1 MVVVVI
7 IGDNLYWKFRFIW
20 GNLFSRGLNAKKV
33 SKIIILFNLLSRLTR
48 HEGKL
53 STLRI
58 IQVIIS
64 HCIASFDFHTRPRGL
79 DTRSILAF
87 STAISTFVR
96 LWHLISNYVHCW
108 SAPSIDIRWS
118 NTYNYIAYLNVIN
131 MFRVRILFNASY
143 AYRVNEPCFILSK
156 CENFEIEIFL
166 PTPIV
171 YQTYPLE
178 LYFSTIVVTR
188 SLSFWQKKKVEIH
201 SKISSFF

>member
-1 MVVVVI
+1 M
-7 IGDNLYWKFRFIW
+7 
-20 GNLFSRGLNAKKV
+20 
-33 SKIIILFNLLSRLTR
+33 LTINER

-53 STLRI
+53 SMLRI

-64 HCIASFDFHTRPRGL
+64 HCIASFDFHTRPRAL

-143 AYRVNEPCFILSK
+143 AYRVNEPCFIPDTKILK
-156 CENFEIEIFL
+156 FKFFTAFLFELFIKL
-166 PTPIV
+166 IV
-171 YQTYPLE
+171 SNY
-178 LYFSTIVVTR
+178 I
-188 SLSFWQKKKVEIH
+188 SLRLTWSFYLLNSDKK
-201 SKISSFF
+201 

>member
-1 MVVVVI
+1 
-7 IGDNLYWKFRFIW
+7 
-20 GNLFSRGLNAKKV
+20 
-33 SKIIILFNLLSRLTR
+33 
-48 HEGKL
+48 
-53 STLRI
+53 
-58 IQVIIS
+58 
-64 HCIASFDFHTRPRGL
+64 
-79 DTRSILAF
+79 
-87 STAISTFVR
+87 
-96 LWHLISNYVHCW
+96 
-108 SAPSIDIRWS
+108 
-118 NTYNYIAYLNVIN
+118 

-201 SKISSFF
+201 